1 MKQTTSRDGFKGNSF
16 EYYKTFLNDLESSK
30 LILAKKD

>member
-1 MKQTTSRDGFKGNSF
+1 MLETTSRDNFSGNSLK
-16 EYYKTFLNDLESSK
+16 YYKTFLNNLENSK